1 MNKAMNNKR
10 LLPIGLIGAAW
21 LGIIL
26 CSFYAYAIDGAAT
39 LMSPTKYSMPW
50 TTGSRLLLVAV
61 LLLQLWNLWQLRGVG
76 AILLHTPGISR
87 ELAVAFKRLGHS
99 LLAFGLFG
107 LAVPVPSLHRIPE
120 QAYIGLER
128 FSFPT
133 LYLLAVGCLCIYAT
147 AWLVRESVQLQEDNE
162 AFV

>member
-1 MNKAMNNKR
+1 MNNKR
-10 LLPIGLIGAAW
+10 LLPIGLIGSAW

-26 CSFYAYAIDGAAT
+26 CSFYAYAINGAAT
-39 LMSPTKYSMPW
+39 LMPATKYSMPW

-76 AILLHTPGISR
+76 AVLLRKPGISR

-107 LAVPVPSLHRIPE
+107 LVVPVPSLHKLPE

-147 AWLVRESVQLQEDNE
+147 AWLLRESVQLQEENE

>member
-1 MNKAMNNKR
+1 MKNARMI
-10 LLPIGLIGAAW
+10 PIGLVGAAW
-21 LGIIL
+21 LGMIL
-26 CSFYAYAIDGAAT
+26 CSLYAYGIDDGARMLAGAK
-39 LMSPTKYSMPW
+39 LSMPW

-76 AILLHTPGISR
+76 ATLLVTPGISR
-87 ELAVAFKRLGHS
+87 ELAIAFKRLGHS
-99 LLAFGLFG
+99 LLAFGVFG
-107 LAVPVPSLHRIPE
+107 LVVPVPSLHKFPG
-120 QAYIGLER
+120 QAYISPER

-147 AWLVRESVQLQEDNE
+147 AWLLRESVRLQEENE

>member
-1 MNKAMNNKR
+1 MNNKR
-10 LLPIGLIGAAW
+10 LLPIGLIGSAW

-26 CSFYAYAIDGAAT
+26 CSLYAYTIDGAAQW
-39 LMSPTKYSMPW
+39 MSASKYSMPW
-50 TTGSRLLLVAV
+50 NTGSRLLLVAV

-76 AILLHTPGISR
+76 AALLHTPGIS
-87 ELAVAFKRLGHS
+87 EKLAVAFRRLGHS

-107 LAVPVPSLHRIPE
+107 LVVPAPTLHKLPG

-128 FSFPT
+128 LSFPT
-133 LYLLAVGCLCIYAT
+133 LYLLAVGCLCIYVT
-147 AWLVRESVQLQEDNE
+147 AWLLLESVQLQEENE